1 VWESLCLGTTE
12 DLVFKEEL
20 ADLFNEV
27 KASLID
33 EGEKNFAK
41 QLDTCEI
48 LSCSSFASDDSAFT
62 IEFMGYNSEEIEDTF
77 PTGNAE
83 YTVMLTYSTKNKVI
97 GLEVIGCENTKLQQQ
112 LLASCT

>member
-1 VWESLCLGTTE
+1 M
-12 DLVFKEEL
+12 FKEKL

-27 KASLID
+27 KTSLID

-41 QLDTCEI
+41 QLGTCEI
-48 LSCSSFASDDSAFT
+48 QSCSSFASDNSAFT
-62 IEFMGYNSEEIEDTF
+62 IEFLGYNSEEIENTF

-83 YTVMLTYSTKNKVI
+83 YTVMITYSTKNKVI
-97 GLEVIGCENTKLQQQ
+97 GLKVIGCENTKLQQL